1 MGVMVLS
8 DTQLIPISQ
17 NGVQD
22 ENFVENAGK
31 NTFDND
37 DDNDIIKIN
46 NRNSY
51 IGRPTAIY
59 TLGVNLNMRQQKILD
74 ALPQYDSHL
83 IIRKESISMSDLA
96 ALTAKTG
103 VEFAMFT
110 RGSERLIIRGSQRN
124 VNVNLERAKQLAE
137 EGYKFS
143 GHTHPG
149 GDYNCLIASGS
160 DYEILKAFNQKQ
172 SVTYNSKGYYM
183 TYEL

>member
-83 IIRKESISMSDLA
+83 IIRKESISMSDKILVLSKRPA
-96 ALTAKTG
+96 
-103 VEFAMFT
+103 
-110 RGSERLIIRGSQRN
+110 IIKSIHDITFNISNRTPLNCRESPI
-124 VNVNLERAKQLAE
+124 
-137 EGYKFS
+137 FS
-143 GHTHPG
+143 KYF
-149 GDYNCLIASGS
+149 DSIWR
-160 DYEILKAFNQKQ
+160 
-172 SVTYNSKGYYM
+172 
-183 TYEL
+183 ELNTNE